1 MSPERPPLA
10 ETPAAAASWA
20 WLDAGDGRVFRH
32 AGRFRRAARPDAG
45 GVSWYVNDFGLNA
58 AEPWRVPEGE
68 SLVLPEGTGQVPRV
82 TWEPAERDEF
92 IRIFDRIMAGIRERR
107 LEKAVPVSTLRGR
120 CEGDAGQWVRRCLG
134 LDGGGAGGHAFG
146 WQEAGSGFG
155 GFSPEILFRLEG
167 RRLTTMALAGT
178 ADAAHA
184 GELEAVPKLGRE
196 HGVVVEALRQRLES
210 LGRVMTGRREV
221 VAQGSIRHLRTRLT
235 VQLAREPGAEE
246 VEALVRLLHP
256 TPALGCAPRTDD
268 AMRELLAVREATR
281 TPAGFGAPFG
291 AVWPGGAVFVVAIR
305 AVFWDGPSVQVPAGC
320 GLVAGSE
327 ASAEWE
333 ELELKRTWIRRI
345 FGLD

>member
-1 MSPERPPLA
+1 MSSARASLSER
-10 ETPAAAASWA
+10 PAAAGSWA

-32 AGRFRRAARPDAG
+32 AGRFRRSARPDAG
-45 GVSWYVNDFGLNA
+45 GVTWYVNDFALSA

-68 SLVLPEGTGQVPRV
+68 SVEPAAGSGQVPRV
-82 TWEPAERDEF
+82 TWAPPDRDEF
-92 IRIFDRIMAGIRERR
+92 IRIFARIMDGIRGQR
-107 LEKAVPVSTLRGR
+107 LEKAVPVSTLAGH

-146 WQEAGSGFG
+146 WQEGSAGFG

-210 LGRVMTGRREV
+210 LGRVMVGRREV

-235 VQLAREPGAEE
+235 VQLAKEPVAEE

-256 TPALGCAPRTDD
+256 TPALGCAPRTDE
-268 AMRELLAVREATR
+268 ALGELLAVREAAR

-291 AVWPGGAVFVVAIR
+291 VVWPGGAVFVVAIR
-305 AVFWDGPSVQVPAGC
+305 AVFWDGATVQVPAGC

-327 ASAEWE
+327 AAAEWE